1 MKKIKRQPIKWE
13 KIFINQVSI
22 KTLILNIYKEL
33 NSTIKKNQTTKFKK
47 WTKDLS
53 RYLQKKTYRWLTGT
67 WKDAPYYSSWG
78 KCKSKPQWD
87 ITSHLIIVLM
97 AIIKRTGNN
106 MCCWG
111 YRVKGNHM
119 HYWRWCK
126 LFRLVWKLLK
136 IWGIWRFLKKIK
148 SDYHMI

>member
-67 WKDAPYYSSWG
+67 
-78 KCKSKPQWD
+78 
-87 ITSHLIIVLM
+87 
-97 AIIKRTGNN
+97 
-106 MCCWG
+106 
-111 YRVKGNHM
+111 
-119 HYWRWCK
+119 
-126 LFRLVWKLLK
+126 
-136 IWGIWRFLKKIK
+136 
-148 SDYHMI
+148 